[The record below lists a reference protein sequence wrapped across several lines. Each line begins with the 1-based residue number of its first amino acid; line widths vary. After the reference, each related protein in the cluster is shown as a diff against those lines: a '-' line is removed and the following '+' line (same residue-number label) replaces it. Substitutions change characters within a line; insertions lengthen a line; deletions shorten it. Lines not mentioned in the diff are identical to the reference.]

1 MFENYRAIEDA
12 FHARNWDSSTE
23 IFSHAPLVDP
33 KDEGFARLL
42 RESEIEQLFPVSSY
56 AVSGFALHFRDL
68 PANRNGQLIVTLD
81 YLENGEG
88 IAEWLVPYGTLH
100 SEWNFFSL
108 PKACDGSHRT
118 LRLRI
123 SATGG
128 VPPELSLGNVIA
140 NERYAARARIPHA
153 DLDMRPLALR
163 IFTGLPG
170 VRPASLPNAIV
181 PTSMINGRKVD
192 DYRLPIELLRNVTNV
207 SVTPLT
213 PDFPTVRFLEHED
226 AIGCHP
232 LEEGIT
238 AAAIRRVVAP
248 GTVRISA
255 RAVID
260 HPEGQ
265 PCAVGLLLVNLA
277 SDAQEEIGAL
287 ASMDRRRSQVL
298 FSGWSEVAPNRS
310 IDINFMLEE
319 PIDRTMDLVVLS
331 RAAGESVDF
340 SWLKVFNFRL
350 VKHVET
356 SPAQEVLKEAA
367 NVR

>member
-1 MFENYRAIEDA
+1 
-12 FHARNWDSSTE
+12 
-23 IFSHAPLVDP
+23 
-33 KDEGFARLL
+33 
-42 RESEIEQLFPVSSY
+42 
-56 AVSGFALHFRDL
+56 VSGFALHFRDL